1 MKEPSI
7 SNDIIELFDTILD
20 YAMTVKSV
28 TGYKCA
34 NEPDLL
40 AACRIMEKIKN
51 GQSY

>member
-1 MKEPSI
+1 MKEQSI
-7 SNDIIELFDTILD
+7 PEDIIELFDTILD

-40 AACRIMEKIKN
+40 SACRIMENIKKRE
-51 GQSY
+51 GC